1 MARWVGLLRPARSGK
16 VASRGGKTILGRRMG
31 KNGRGGQ
38 EGRQGGRLYPGQRRA
53 AKRNRKSFQAALRYR
68 DRTQCRQSR
77 CHRWE
82 NPAGVEVR
90 RALFRCPYGRQ
101 RIDGHGAFVRRY
113 FSSPRTGDDAQR
125 NQRPEQLVGRPHLG
139 GQCEALHLCL
149 AGLSSREHLVQHRL
163 CEARGDSFLD
173 RPAESQMVR
182 QDRLPRSAH
191 SRRGRFDVVFSW
203 KLKGEDYLTKLARQ
217 KLFVSRDQ
225 RVLAESLAKG
235 KIAVVVGLS
244 YYSLLPFIKAGL
256 PVKSV
261 PTPRDEVYVSGGS
274 GNVTIIKGAPHPH

>member
-191 SRRGRFDVVFSW
+191 SRRGRFDVVFY
-203 KLKGEDYLTKLARQ
+203 LEAQGE
-217 KLFVSRDQ
+217 
-225 RVLAESLAKG
+225 
-235 KIAVVVGLS
+235 
-244 YYSLLPFIKAGL
+244 GL
-256 PVKSV
+256 PEEAGGAEAVRQPRSTGIGGKSGQ
-261 PTPRDEVYVSGGS
+261 RKDRGGRR
-274 GNVTIIKGAPHPH
+274 P